1 MFPIIVRGCQ
11 PEDEGYLQWER
22 RNKYFTKKKVISKN
36 FRGDQAIKMAGG
48 LLDSYKVLKEK
59 EGSLEKA

>member
-1 MFPIIVRGCQ
+1 M
-11 PEDEGYLQWER
+11 EKEK
-22 RNKYFTKKKVISKN
+22 KYFTKNYIQN
-36 FRGDQAIKMAGG
+36 FRGDQAIEMAGG

>member
-1 MFPIIVRGCQ
+1 MEKEKQIF
-11 PEDEGYLQWER
+11 Y
-22 RNKYFTKKKVISKN
+22 KKKVISKN

>member
-1 MFPIIVRGCQ
+1 MGKEKQIF
-11 PEDEGYLQWER
+11 Y
-22 RNKYFTKKKVISKN
+22 KKKVTSKN

>member
-1 MFPIIVRGCQ
+1 MKGICNGIG
-11 PEDEGYLQWER
+11 ETNILQ
-22 RNKYFTKKKVISKN
+22 KKLY
-36 FRGDQAIKMAGG
+36 FRGEQAIKMAGG

>member
-1 MFPIIVRGCQ
+1 MKGICNGKGETNI
-11 PEDEGYLQWER
+11 LQ
-22 RNKYFTKKKVISKN
+22 KKVTSKN

>member
-1 MFPIIVRGCQ
+1 MGKEKQIFYKI
-11 PEDEGYLQWER
+11 
-22 RNKYFTKKKVISKN
+22 KVIAKN

>member
-1 MFPIIVRGCQ
+1 MGKEKQIF
-11 PEDEGYLQWER
+11 Y
-22 RNKYFTKKKVISKN
+22 TKKVISKN
-36 FRGDQAIKMAGG
+36 FRGDQAIEMAGG

>member
-1 MFPIIVRGCQ
+1 MKGICNGKGEKNI
-11 PEDEGYLQWER
+11 LH
-22 RNKYFTKKKVISKN
+22 KITSKN
-36 FRGDQAIKMAGG
+36 FRGDQAIEMAGG

>member
-1 MFPIIVRGCQ
+1 MRGCQ
-11 PEDEGYLQWER
+11 AEGEGYLQWER
-22 RNKYFTKKKVISKN
+22 RNKYFTKKLY
-36 FRGDQAIKMAGG
+36 FRGEKAIKMAGG

>member
-1 MFPIIVRGCQ
+1 MKGICNGKGEKNI
-11 PEDEGYLQWER
+11 LQ
-22 RNKYFTKKKVISKN
+22 NITSKN
-36 FRGDQAIKMAGG
+36 FRGDQAIEMAEG